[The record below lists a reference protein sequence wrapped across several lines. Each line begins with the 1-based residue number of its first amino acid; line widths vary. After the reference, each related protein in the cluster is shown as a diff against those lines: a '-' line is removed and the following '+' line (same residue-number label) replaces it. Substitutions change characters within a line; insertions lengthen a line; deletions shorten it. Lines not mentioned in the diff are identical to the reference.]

1 MEKKVE
7 TDLTNKKIKKFNKVY
22 PWFDAI
28 SNDLLFFIAI
38 DTLFFSIVK
47 KFNPAQIAM
56 LTTISSLIAIIM
68 QVPLINLIKRLGNT
82 KSVRLGTF
90 VLLMSAC
97 LITFSPS
104 YIGVAIGRILYEL
117 SFIFRNM
124 VAISLKNN
132 LIYQNKADDYKKMLN
147 KGYTIYAVITLIIAL
162 ISGPIFNIN
171 NYLPMYLC
179 IIFCVIGFIMS
190 FAMFD
195 ISETH
200 KIESDKEVQREGKK
214 AKISIMIIF
223 ILISYTLV
231 YGLIINGQGNS
242 KLLIQYDLT
251 ENFEI
256 TTVAMYLSI
265 IVVVSRVARL
275 LANLIFEKV
284 YNKFLK
290 KFHIF
295 IAVMLVLA
303 FALVIF
309 GHFIANNLILK
320 FILMAAGFCIILMIR
335 DPFKIFMQDLV
346 LSNIKH
352 SEQQVIFAYMELG
365 RKIGTAGISLLI
377 TAMLTKLTLIYV
389 IILML
394 ILSVAH
400 YFVARKLYKLNT

>member
-1 MEKKVE
+1 MEANAE
-7 TDLTNKKIKKFNKVY
+7 MNLTNKKLKKFNKIY

-28 SNDLLFFIAI
+28 SSDLLFFIAI
-38 DTLFFSIVK
+38 DTLFFTIVK
-47 KFNPAQIAM
+47 GFNPAQIAM
-56 LTTISSLIAIIM
+56 LTTISSLITIIM
-68 QVPLINLIKRLGNT
+68 QVPLVNLIKILGNT
-82 KSVRLGTF
+82 KSVRFGTF
-90 VLLMSAC
+90 VLLISAC

-117 SFIFRNM
+117 SFIFIRM
-124 VAISLKNN
+124 VAIALKNN

-147 KGYTIYAVITLIIAL
+147 KGYTIYAAITLIIAL

-190 FAMFD
+190 FKMFD

-200 KIESDKEVQREGKK
+200 KIESDEEEQRESKK
-214 AKISIMIIF
+214 TKISNIIIF

-231 YGLIINGQGNS
+231 YGLIINGQSNS

-251 ENFEI
+251 ENFEV
-256 TTVAMYLSI
+256 TAVAMYLSI

-275 LANLIFEKV
+275 FADLIFEKV

-290 KFHIF
+290 RFHMF

-303 FALVIF
+303 FVLVVC
-309 GHFIANNLILK
+309 GHFIVEPLILK
-320 FILMAAGFCIILMIR
+320 FIVMAAGFCIILMIR
-335 DPFKIFMQDLV
+335 DPFRIFMQDLV
-346 LSNIKH
+346 LSNTKH
-352 SEQQVIFAYMELG
+352 SEQQAVFAYMELG
-365 RKIGTAGISLLI
+365 RKIGTAGISILI
-377 TAMLTKLTLIYV
+377 TAMLTKLSLIYV

-394 ILSVAH
+394 TLAVAH
-400 YFVARKLYKLNT
+400 CFVARKLYKLIK